1 MTVAI
6 RAAMSGPA
14 RPGITRAVRVLGLD
28 PGLRVTGWGIV
39 ESEGARLRHVANGCV
54 VSDDSRP
61 MADRLVQLYDGLMAV
76 IEAHAPDAAAVEETF
91 VNKNASSTLK
101 LGAARGVVL
110 LAPARAGIPVA
121 EYATNAIKKSVV
133 GVGHA
138 AKEQIQM
145 MVGRLLPGVALA
157 GADAADALAAAICHV
172 NHASTAAVWTMRMAT
187 QTARAGAAR

>member
-1 MTVAI
+1 MTAAV
-6 RAAMSGPA
+6 RAVISGPA
-14 RPGITRAVRVLGLD
+14 RAMRVLGLD
-28 PGLRVTGWGIV
+28 PGLRITGWGIV
-39 ESEGARLRHVANGCV
+39 ESEGARLRHVANGRV

-61 MADRLVQLYDGLMAV
+61 LAERLVQLYDGLVAV
-76 IEAHAPDAAAVEETF
+76 IEAHNPDAAAVEETF

-101 LGAARGVVL
+101 LGVARGVVL

-121 EYATNAIKKSVV
+121 EYAANAIKKSVV

-145 MVGRLLPGVALA
+145 MVGRLLPGVAFA

-172 NHASTAAVWTMRMAT
+172 HHASTASVWAVPAASRPV
-187 QTARAGAAR
+187 RAEVGR